1 STVHAL
7 NPDTGEILWQT
18 KLGQGGRVGGVQWGS
33 AYDGSRVY
41 VALSDV
47 AMLPPPPGGRGAQPT
62 MLGIPLLLD
71 PAAGGRVFSLTP
83 PTSAPAWEKPP
94 PRRRRPSGLSPAE

>member
-71 PAAGGRVFSLTP
+71 PAAGRGVFALDPPTCAPLSETTP
-83 PTSAPAWEKPP
+83 PRCGAPVSL
-94 PRRRRPSGLSPAE
+94 RPAP